1 VRDVA
6 RGGEANRGGYDC
18 SVPHAHTKRT
28 MVWLDEAE
36 TELELVRHAA
46 VRSARGWR
54 STGRAAKK
62 GEVG

>member
-1 VRDVA
+1 MREEA
-6 RGGEANRGGYDC
+6 RRIEVVTTV

-28 MVWLDEAE
+28 MVWLDEAK

-46 VRSARGWR
+46 VRSARGRR

>member
-1 VRDVA
+1 V
-6 RGGEANRGGYDC
+6 

-28 MVWLDEAE
+28 MVWLDEAK

-46 VRSARGWR
+46 VRSARGRR